1 MHVALRF
8 GHLQA
13 AKILLEAPNFDVI
26 KCDAFQRRKVEMM
39 QTTPLAYKRHV
50 ILSLLPTI
58 GLASPEQIVYCIS
71 LQLWL

>member
-1 MHVALRF
+1 MLNEQTPLRESPMHVALRF

-39 QTTPLAYKRHV
+39 QTTALAHKRHV
-50 ILSLLPTI
+50 MLSLLPLSAGI
-58 GLASPEQIVYCIS
+58 A
-71 LQLWL
+71 